1 MIYIIFTMA
10 IIINVFNILVIA
22 NNNIE
27 QNIKEKTLLVTYSTA
42 ELIYIIFILSL
53 IEYTAASTVF
63 VISFISV
70 WLLAKSYICVINM
83 NFKDNGDEIIRMDN
97 KNELNEISYKQEFIE
112 NTVEDN
118 LEEVGAVLEVA
129 DNEVENV
136 EVIHEVPAD
145 KVVHEVSENN
155 VEDIDVVE
163 VVDEKIELSDLF
175 EDSQVNVETPAAL
188 YDLDNIVESAKI
200 NKEEERRIRRRSLAL
215 RVSKMINNKE

>member
-1 MIYIIFTMA
+1 M
-10 IIINVFNILVIA
+10 L
-22 NNNIE
+22 
-27 QNIKEKTLLVTYSTA
+27 QQL
-42 ELIYIIFILSL
+42 
-53 IEYTAASTVF
+53 
-63 VISFISV
+63 
-70 WLLAKSYICVINM
+70 
-83 NFKDNGDEIIRMDN
+83 
-97 KNELNEISYKQEFIE
+97 QEFIE

-155 VEDIDVVE
+155 VEDIDVAE

-175 EDSQVNVETPAAL
+175 EDSQLNVETPAAL